1 VKKVVRDVD
10 LCDRTLKV
18 VAVCGVAVDH
28 LDLVDPRME
37 AQALGVTGHD
47 TDPIAMSEK
56 FADESPTDVSRR
68 PGDEAQRG

>member
-1 VKKVVRDVD
+1 
-10 LCDRTLKV
+10 
-18 VAVCGVAVDH
+18 
-28 LDLVDPRME
+28 ME

-56 FADESPTDVSRR
+56 FADESPTNVSRR